1 VNSLSR
7 ILAILRK
14 EVRQLRRDR
23 LTFGM
28 VVGLPIIQMLLF
40 GYAINTDVRNLR
52 TAIADQSGTHLSR
65 QFIAEL
71 GQTQVVDIIEHVD
84 TPQQLENL
92 LRQGRISIGVH
103 VPHDFDRRVV
113 DTTRSAVHL
122 LVDGS
127 DPTILGVANQLRA
140 MPIAFDTMKPATSVP
155 GLVEVR
161 PYYNPERRT
170 PVNIVPGLMG
180 VILTM
185 TMILF
190 TAVAI
195 VRERERGNLELLIN
209 TPVSSAELMIGKVVP
224 YILIGLIQL
233 ALILGV
239 GRLLFDVPVRGSV
252 FDLYV
257 AAAAFIAANLSLGL
271 FISTAARTQFQAM
284 QMTVF
289 ILLPSILLSGFMF
302 PFDGMPRFAQRAVTE
317 HALHTPDAR
326 DHAAGGGDRGSAVGD
341 PFSLRVYSDCHDRS
355 SAEIHKAPRLGFLHL
370 YLRIYGRRPFII
382 GAILVQ
388 SWRQIAPISRFGAEF
403 RSSDT

>member
-1 VNSLSR
+1 MTSLSR
-7 ILAILRK
+7 IFAILLK

-52 TAIADQSGTHLSR
+52 SAIADQSNTHLSR
-65 QFIAEL
+65 QFVAEMA
-71 GQTQVVDIIEHVD
+71 QTQVMDIVAAVDS
-84 TPQQLENL
+84 PQQLEDL
-92 LRQGRISIGVH
+92 LREGTISIGVH
-103 VPHDFDRRVV
+103 IPHDFDRRLL
-113 DTTRSAVHL
+113 DPNRAAAQL

-127 DPTILGVANQLRA
+127 DPTILGVANQLRR
-140 MPIAFDTMKPATSVP
+140 MPFGFDSGNARQAAPEVI
-155 GLVEVR
+155 EVR

-209 TPVSSAELMIGKVVP
+209 TPVTSAELMIGKVLP
-224 YILIGLIQL
+224 YILIGMLQL
-233 ALILGV
+233 ALILAV
-239 GRLLFDVPVRGSV
+239 GRLLFDVPVRGSI
-252 FDLYV
+252 FDLYL
-257 AAAAFIAANLSLGL
+257 AAFAFIAANLALGL
-271 FISTAARTQFQAM
+271 LISTAARTQFQAM

-302 PFDGMPRFAQRAVTE
+302 PFDGMPRVAQWIGEVLPNTHFIRLTRGIM
-317 HALHTPDAR
+317 LRDA
-326 DHAAGGGDRGSAVGD
+326 AIGDLYHDVGY
-341 PFSLRVYSDCHDRS
+341 L
-355 SAEIHKAPRLGFLHL
+355 LGFALVAMA
-370 YLRIYGRRPFII
+370 
-382 GAILVQ
+382 GA
-388 SWRQIAPISRFGAEF
+388 AMRFTK
-403 RSSDT
+403 RLD

>member
-1 VNSLSR
+1 MKSLSR
-7 ILAILRK
+7 IFAILLK

-28 VVGLPIIQMLLF
+28 VVGLPVMQMLLF
-40 GYAINTDVRNLR
+40 GYAINTDVRDLK
-52 TAIADQSGTHLSR
+52 TAIADQSDTHLSR
-65 QFIAEL
+65 QFVAEL
-71 GQTQVVDIIEHVD
+71 AQTQVVNIVARVES
-84 TPQQLENL
+84 PQQLETL
-92 LRQGRISIGVH
+92 LREGSISIGVH
-103 VPHDFDRRVV
+103 IPHDFDRRIV
-113 DTTRSAVHL
+113 DRTRTASHL

-140 MPIAFDTMKPATSVP
+140 MPFGFDASTTDAAAQVI
-155 GLVEVR
+155 EVR

-224 YILIGLIQL
+224 YILIGMLQL
-233 ALILGV
+233 ALILAV
-239 GRLLFDVPVRGSV
+239 GRMLFDVPVRGSIL
-252 FDLYV
+252 DLYL
-257 AAAAFIAANLSLGL
+257 AAFAFIAANLALGL
-271 FISTAARTQFQAM
+271 LISTAARTQFQAM

-302 PFDGMPRFAQRAVTE
+302 PFEGMPLVAQWLGEVLPNTHFIR
-317 HALHTPDAR
+317 LAR
-326 DHAAGGGDRGSAVGD
+326 GIMLREAPIGELYREVGY
-341 PFSLRVYSDCHDRS
+341 L
-355 SAEIHKAPRLGFLHL
+355 LGFALVAMTGAA
-370 YLRIYGRRPFII
+370 LRFTKR
-382 GAILVQ
+382 L
-388 SWRQIAPISRFGAEF
+388 
-403 RSSDT
+403 D

>member
-1 VNSLSR
+1 MTSLSR
-7 ILAILRK
+7 IFAILLK

-52 TAIADQSGTHLSR
+52 TAIADQADTHLSR
-65 QFIAEL
+65 QFVAKL
-71 GQTQVVDIIEHVD
+71 AQTQVIDIVAAVNS
-84 TPQQLENL
+84 PRQLEDL
-92 LRQGRISIGVH
+92 LREGEISIGVQI
-103 VPHDFDRRVV
+103 PHDFDRRIL
-113 DTTRSAVHL
+113 DRNRAASQL

-127 DPTILGVANQLRA
+127 DPTILGVANQLRL
-140 MPIAFDTMKPATSVP
+140 MPFGFDSGSVGGAAP
-155 GLVEVR
+155 QVIEVR
-161 PYYNPERRT
+161 PFYNPERRT

-209 TPVSSAELMIGKVVP
+209 TPVTSAELMIGKVLP
-224 YILIGLIQL
+224 YILIGMLQL

-239 GRLLFDVPVRGSV
+239 GRLLFDVPVRGSIV
-252 FDLYV
+252 DLYM
-257 AAAAFIAANLSLGL
+257 AAFAFIAANLALGL
-271 FISTAARTQFQAM
+271 LISTAARTQFQAM

-302 PFDGMPRFAQRAVTE
+302 PFEGMPRFAQWIGEVLPNTHFIRLTRGIMLRDA
-317 HALHTPDAR
+317 ALSDLYHD
-326 DHAAGGGDRGSAVGD
+326 VGY
-341 PFSLRVYSDCHDRS
+341 L
-355 SAEIHKAPRLGFLHL
+355 LGFTLVAMA
-370 YLRIYGRRPFII
+370 
-382 GAILVQ
+382 GA
-388 SWRQIAPISRFGAEF
+388 AMRFTK
-403 RSSDT
+403 RLD